1 MSTASLTITNAQA
14 SRRRKLKRAFLQVFL
29 IGTVIVWLAPVLW
42 TFYTSLRPY
51 ADTAARG
58 YVSLPG
64 KINFSNYVN
73 AWRNADLPK
82 YYINT
87 LLVTVPAVILTLLLA
102 SCVAFVVSRFS
113 FRFNLFFLMLFTA
126 GNLLPPQ
133 VIVTPLYRMYNA
145 MPLPHFLSSNGH
157 WFDSLFGVVAI
168 HVAFQVGFCTF
179 VLSNFMK
186 TIPHELT
193 EAAQVDGASVWRQYR
208 TIIMPLTRPAVAA
221 LAILEFTWIYNDF
234 LWAFVL
240 ISSGDKKPITSA
252 LANLR
257 GVFFTDN
264 NLIAAG
270 AMLAAIPTLAVYF
283 ALQRQFIGGLTLGST
298 KG

>member
-1 MSTASLTITNAQA
+1 
-14 SRRRKLKRAFLQVFL
+14 
-29 IGTVIVWLAPVLW
+29 
-42 TFYTSLRPY
+42 
-51 ADTAARG
+51 
-58 YVSLPG
+58 
-64 KINFSNYVN
+64 
-73 AWRNADLPK
+73 
-82 YYINT
+82 
-87 LLVTVPAVILTLLLA
+87 
-102 SCVAFVVSRFS
+102 
-113 FRFNLFFLMLFTA
+113 
-126 GNLLPPQ
+126 
-133 VIVTPLYRMYNA
+133 
-145 MPLPHFLSSNGH
+145 
-157 WFDSLFGVVAI
+157 
-168 HVAFQVGFCTF
+168 VGFCTF

-193 EAAQVDGASVWRQYR
+193 EAARVDGASVWRQYR

-283 ALQRQFIGGLTLGST
+283 
-298 KG
+298 